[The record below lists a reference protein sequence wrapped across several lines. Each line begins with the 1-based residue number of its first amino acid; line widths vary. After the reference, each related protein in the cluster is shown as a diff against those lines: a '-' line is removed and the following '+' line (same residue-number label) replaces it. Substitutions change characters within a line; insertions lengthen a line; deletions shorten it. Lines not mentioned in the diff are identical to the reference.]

1 MKDAA
6 FPVVLIVVGLA
17 WLLNSLDW
25 LPEVHWLWILGLA
38 GAGLAILG
46 LDGITKS
53 SIVVGPMLMLA
64 GLMSFFRQYHGLQW
78 RIIIPTMLVA
88 AGVLMLVARSPSIPE
103 SRKLRRTDHIQ
114 EDRDTHHG

>member
-1 MKDAA
+1 MKDAV
-6 FPVVLIVVGLA
+6 FPVLLIVVGLA

-25 LPEVHWLWILGLA
+25 LPEIHWLWILGLA
-38 GAGLAILG
+38 GAGLAIMG

-53 SIVVGPMLMLA
+53 SIIAGPM
-64 GLMSFFRQYHGLQW
+64 
-78 RIIIPTMLVA
+78 
-88 AGVLMLVARSPSIPE
+88 LMLVARSPSIPE